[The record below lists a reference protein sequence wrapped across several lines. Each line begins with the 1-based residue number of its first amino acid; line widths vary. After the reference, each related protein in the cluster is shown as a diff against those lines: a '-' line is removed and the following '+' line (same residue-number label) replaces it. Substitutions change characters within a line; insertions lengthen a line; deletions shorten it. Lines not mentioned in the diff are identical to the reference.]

1 MGAGIEEL
9 QRACD
14 GHVTSATEADAVL
27 GVQPSWVASPA
38 STQEVAALM
47 RVAAE
52 HDLAVLVRGT
62 GTKLAWGNP
71 PKRCDVVLDTRRLD
85 TLVEHAAGDLIV
97 VAGAGR
103 TLERVQQDVGGSSQR
118 LGVDPPR
125 QGTVGGA
132 VASGSTGPLR
142 LRHGAVRDLV
152 IGMTLVRADGVV
164 AHSGGKVVKNVAGY
178 DLGKLLT
185 GSFGTLGVVTEV
197 AFRLHPVPAGQRWV
211 VADVASAQDAQ
222 AAVQDM
228 VHSQLMASAV
238 ELDWDDGHGRVGVQ
252 IEGHADAAAG
262 CADEARDLLGS
273 GATHEER
280 PPGWWDEEPQWTAA
294 LLKVTHEIAG
304 LPRLLDAIARSEQAS
319 GLRAALRGSPAV
331 GVGLVGLRSNT
342 DSSGDARAGSASGD
356 AGSAGHTGD
365 PSGDGL
371 ADAVARF
378 TESLR
383 DDAASFGG
391 SVVLLEAPTGVRE
404 RVDPWGPVS
413 GIDLMRAVKAQFDPG
428 RLLAPGRFVGGI

>member
-1 MGAGIEEL
+1 MGAGLEEL

-14 GHVTSATEADAVL
+14 GHVSSATDADAIL
-27 GVQPSWVASPA
+27 GVQPRWVASPA
-38 STQEVAALM
+38 STQEVAALV

-52 HDLAVLVRGT
+52 HDLAVLARGA
-62 GTKLAWGNP
+62 GTKVAWGNP
-71 PKRCDVVLDTRRLD
+71 PERCDVVLDTRRLD

-103 TLERVQQDVGGSSQR
+103 SLDQVQEDVGGSTQR
-118 LGVDPPR
+118 LGIDPAR
-125 QGTVGGA
+125 RGTLGGA
-132 VASGSTGPLR
+132 VASASTGPLR

-211 VADVASAQDAQ
+211 VADVASVQDAQ
-222 AAVQDM
+222 AAVQAL

-238 ELDWDDGHGRVGVQ
+238 ELDWVDGHGQVATQ

-262 CADEARDLLGS
+262 CADEARELLGS
-273 GATHEER
+273 DATHEEQ
-280 PPGWWDEEPQWTAA
+280 PPKWWGTEPSAPSA
-294 LLKVTHEIAG
+294 LLKVTHEIAALPG
-304 LPRLLDAIARSEQAS
+304 LLGAIARAEQAS
-319 GLRAALRGSPAV
+319 GLRAALRASPAV
-331 GVGLVGLRSNT
+331 GVGQLGLRQA
-342 DSSGDARAGSASGD
+342 DDGRASG
-356 AGSAGHTGD
+356 GD
-365 PSGDGL
+365 PDGGPRDV
-371 ADAVARF
+371 ADAVVRF

-383 DDAASFGG
+383 REAGTFGG
-391 SVVLLEAPTGVRE
+391 SVVILEAPDGVRQ
-404 RVDPWGPVS
+404 RVDPWGPVR
-413 GIDLMRAVKAQFDPG
+413 GLDLMRAVKAQFDPA

>member
-1 MGAGIEEL
+1 MGAGLEEL

-14 GHVTSATEADAVL
+14 GHVSAATDADAVL

-38 STQEVAALM
+38 STQEAAALM
-47 RVAAE
+47 RVAAD
-52 HDLAVLVRGT
+52 HDLAVLPRGA
-62 GTKLAWGNP
+62 GTKVAWGNP
-71 PKRCDVVLDTRRLD
+71 PERCDVVLDTRRLD

-103 TLERVQQDVGGSSQR
+103 TLEQVQQDVGSSTQR
-118 LGVDPPR
+118 LGIDPPR
-125 QGTVGGA
+125 RGTLGGA
-132 VASGSTGPLR
+132 VASASTGPLR

-211 VADVASAQDAQ
+211 VADVASAQEAHG
-222 AAVQDM
+222 AVQRL
-228 VHSQLMASAV
+228 VHSQLMVSAV
-238 ELDWDDGHGRVGVQ
+238 ELDWGGGQGQVAAQ

-262 CADEARDLLGS
+262 CADQARELLGG
-273 GATHEER
+273 GATHDEQ
-280 PPGWWDEEPQWTAA
+280 PPSWWGTEPSAPSA
-294 LLKVTHEIAG
+294 LLKVTHEIAA
-304 LPRLLDAIARSEQAS
+304 LPRLLAAITRAEQAS
-319 GLRAALRGSPAV
+319 GLQAALRGSPAV
-331 GVGLVGLRSNT
+331 GVGQLGLGPPDDDGRT
-342 DSSGDARAGSASGD
+342 SGGRPD
-356 AGSAGHTGD
+356 
-365 PSGDGL
+365 DGL
-371 ADAVARF
+371 HDVADAVVRF
-378 TESLR
+378 ADSLR
-383 DDAASFGG
+383 ADAGMFGG
-391 SVVLLEAPTGVRE
+391 SVVLLEAPDGVRE

-413 GIDLMRAVKAQFDPG
+413 GIELMRAVKAQFDPG

>member
-1 MGAGIEEL
+1 MGAGLEEL

-14 GHVTSATEADAVL
+14 GHVSSATDADAVL

-38 STQEVAALM
+38 STKEVAALM
-47 RVAAE
+47 RVAAGHE
-52 HDLAVLVRGT
+52 LAVLVRGA
-62 GTKLAWGNP
+62 GTKVAWGNP
-71 PKRCDVVLDTRRLD
+71 PQRCDVVLDTRRLD
-85 TLVEHAAGDLIV
+85 ALVEHAAGDLIV

-103 TLERVQQDVGGSSQR
+103 TLEQVQQDVGGSTQR

-125 QGTVGGA
+125 RGTVGGA

-211 VADVASAQDAQ
+211 VADVASAQEAQ
-222 AAVQDM
+222 AAVQAL

-238 ELDWDDGHGRVGVQ
+238 ELDWVDGQGQVAAQ
-252 IEGHADAAAG
+252 IEGHADGAAG
-262 CADEARDLLGS
+262 CAAEARELLGGGAIDEQQPPAWWGREPS
-273 GATHEER
+273 G
-280 PPGWWDEEPQWTAA
+280 PSA
-294 LLKVTHEIAG
+294 LLKVTHEIAALPG
-304 LPRLLDAIARSEQAS
+304 LLAAITRSEQAS
-319 GLRAALRGSPAV
+319 GVRAALRGSPAV
-331 GVGLVGLRSNT
+331 GVGLVGLRRG
-342 DSSGDARAGSASGD
+342 DDDSGDGSRDG
-356 AGSAGHTGD
+356 
-365 PSGDGL
+365 SGDGL
-371 ADAVARF
+371 GDRSGDGSDGVVDAVVRF

-383 DDAASFGG
+383 REAGTFGG
-391 SVVLLEAPTGVRE
+391 SVVLLEALDGVRE
-404 RVDPWGPVS
+404 RLDPWGPVS